1 MPSYAR
7 NESQLRS
14 MLMPRIQQ
22 AVDYVTNKIYEE
34 NKQVVQEV
42 VYNAYSPTVYNRT
55 GELKESWKTESSMT
69 SSNTVRGEFTYD
81 SSKLSVGSTIQGSSN
96 YGQHISIVND
106 SVIVNE
112 LAQIVYQGI
121 STATF
126 GPGPWTKERD
136 AWDKLVKQVG
146 NRKISNWMKEGLQA
160 AGLTVVRHTAG
171 IGNF

>member
-7 NESQLRS
+7 NESQLKA

-55 GELKESWKTESSMT
+55 GELKESWKTESSIT

-81 SSKLSVGSTIQGSSN
+81 PSKLSVGSLEKGSSN
-96 YGQHISIVND
+96 YAQHISVVYQD
-106 SVIVNE
+106 PVIDE
-112 LAQIVYQGI
+112 LAKIVYQGI
-121 STATF
+121 SASVF
-126 GPGPWTKERD
+126 GSGPWTNKRD
-136 AWDKLVKQVG
+136 AWDRLVKQVG

-160 AGLTVVRHTAG
+160 AGLTVVRHTAK
-171 IGNF
+171 IRKF